1 MAQRGRKQIT
11 ESVVVQGAGVAGLA
25 IPVAHDLPNTPAAE
39 VVNGAAGRVLD
50 ILPLE
55 DGHADDAGEVVE
67 VEDLT
72 KGDSASVAA
81 NVHGDKVA
89 DNGDAL
95 CDEHEVDQVALCTW
109 GGLHWGSH
117 IVHRY
122 VEPD

>member
-1 MAQRGRKQIT
+1 M
-11 ESVVVQGAGVAGLA
+11 VQGTGVAGLT
-25 IPVAHDLPNTPAAE
+25 IPVVHGLPDAPAAE
-39 VVNGAAGRVLD
+39 VIDSITGGVLD

-55 DGHADDAGEVVE
+55 DGHADDAGEAVKVK
-67 VEDLT
+67 DLT
-72 KGDSASVAA
+72 KGDPAGITA

-89 DNGDAL
+89 NDGDAL
-95 CDEHEVDQVALCTW
+95 HDEHKIDQVALYMW